1 MNIPQ
6 TNDLPDND
14 PRHHALNLSAAIK
27 AVAEHAREDIAK
39 VDDHG
44 AHLLYELTA
53 EVLENAAHRL
63 DVFVSDCE
71 QDLAI
76 QQATLG

>member
-6 TNDLPDND
+6 TNELPEND

-27 AVAEHAREDIAK
+27 AVAAHAREDIAK
-39 VDDHG
+39 VDDHN
-44 AHLLYELTA
+44 AHLIYEMTA

-63 DVFVSDCE
+63 DVFVNDCE
-71 QDLAI
+71 QDIAL
-76 QQATLG
+76 QQASLG